1 MKMLLEKIEKNITKE
16 NKELLLMIEK
26 INSEIYINFYNNP
39 SETPDI
45 LIKKFFE
52 NNNDNLVKL
61 PTSILKSLKIH
72 YQCNGRSPVKVK
84 PIILKNG
91 IFDIHFNSMMGNDG
105 DHYFRPSKDINIQY
119 QFKTIFGDKLK
130 INKNILKTKKLNIDF
145 CTLLSYES
153 KKAGLRLLLLDL
165 DNSWRSGEFNEVNIL
180 PLYKKKS
187 RFFFFKVKRPI
198 KIPYKNIKQRYK
210 SIMNLNVLNS
220 LLDNSNFNIEQIQEQ
235 ALLVYDT
242 DLLEV
247 EKELVNY
254 FKTIY
259 LKL

>member
-1 MKMLLEKIEKNITKE
+1 MKMLLEKIENNITKE

-26 INSEIYINFYNNP
+26 INNEIYINFTQHPNEEP
-39 SETPDI
+39 A
-45 LIKKFFE
+45 LVIKKYFE
-52 NNNDNLVKL
+52 NNNDNLVII
-61 PTSILKSLKIH
+61 PISILKSLKIH
-72 YQCNGRSPVKVK
+72 YQCNDKSPVKVK

-119 QFKTIFGDKLK
+119 QFKTIFGDELK
-130 INKNILKTKKLNIDF
+130 INIDF
-145 CTLLSYES
+145 STLLIYNS
-153 KKAGLRLLLLDL
+153 KKTGLRLVLLDL
-165 DNSWRSGEFNEVNIL
+165 NNVGGSDFNEVNIL
-180 PLYKKKS
+180 PLYNKKS
-187 RFFFFKVKRPI
+187 RLFFFKVKQPI
-198 KIPYKNIKQRYK
+198 RIPYKTTKQQYR
-210 SIMNLNVLNS
+210 SIINLNILKS

>member
-1 MKMLLEKIEKNITKE
+1 MKILLEKIENNITKE

-26 INSEIYINFYNNP
+26 INNEIYIDFHQKPNEEPAVIINKYFEITN
-39 SETPDI
+39 ET
-45 LIKKFFE
+45 LIK
-52 NNNDNLVKL
+52 L
-61 PTSILKSLKIH
+61 PISILKSLKLH
-72 YQCNGRSPVKVK
+72 YQCNDRSPVKVK

-91 IFDIHFNSMMGNDG
+91 VFDIHFNSMIGNDG

-145 CTLLSYES
+145 CTLLNYES

-165 DNSWRSGEFNEVNIL
+165 DNSWRSEFNEVNIL
-180 PLYKKKS
+180 PLYNKKS
-187 RFFFFKVKRPI
+187 RFFFFKVKKPI